1 MGLRMMANSREQ
13 IWAWRLLHLTIGLLV
28 SVVVSM
34 ALSGCIKAKEEP
46 ADLGPEVSAD
56 EIDLALSKAVRG
68 ATVSGTAVGQYVTYS
83 ILRRLENEEITES
96 LGASKVKV
104 VAKTEDPNRP
114 NEIKFTLEIVE
125 STKLSDGNFETVIKE
140 SPLVI
145 EKPSQILAALHA
157 AEAPIGIR
165 AKPIRRTYH
174 RLKETSEEIDPP
186 PRVRD
191 RPGCGGLSRCKIPIR
206 HVTYDMVDWYSE
218 TEFRKLAFDLT
229 FSTATPFLPYGPDG
243 AIENFTGLLIQNCV
257 ATQVL
262 VTGRTVFVRD
272 CITLDDFQK

>member
-1 MGLRMMANSREQ
+1 MGLSMRLGAESEL
-13 IWAWRLLHLTIGLLV
+13 WTWRILHVMVGLIVLLATTLL
-28 SVVVSM
+28 
-34 ALSGCIKAKEEP
+34 LSGCIKAKEEP
-46 ADLGPEVSAD
+46 ADLGPEVPAD

-68 ATVSGTAVGQYVTYS
+68 ASLSGTAVGQYVTYS

-104 VAKTEDPNRP
+104 VSKTEDPTRP
-114 NEIKFTLEIVE
+114 NEIKFTLEIVQ

-140 SPLVI
+140 APLII
-145 EKPSQILAALHA
+145 EKPSEVMAALHA
-157 AEAPIGIR
+157 SPATASIR

-174 RLKETSEEIDPP
+174 RLRQTSDEIDPP
-186 PRVRD
+186 PMVRD

-206 HVTYDMVDWYSE
+206 HVGYDMVDWYSE
-218 TEFRKLAFDLT
+218 TEFRKLSFDLT
-229 FSTATPFLPYGPDG
+229 FSTTTPFLPYGPDG
-243 AIENFTGLLIQNCV
+243 TVDNFTGLLIQNCV

-272 CITLDDFQK
+272 CIALDDFQK